1 MKRGIL
7 IALLLSLIPGNSY
20 ASTSSQLQALP
31 IKSITPGAI
40 DSRVNQSNIAS
51 TICIVGYTKTVRPPA
66 SFTNALKISQLRG
79 SYSRYGSTNVKL
91 FEEDHL
97 IPLALGGAPRDPKN
111 LWPEPWESA
120 RKKDTLE
127 LKLHLMVCAGQISL
141 AKARSIFATDWTKG
155 YATYVGSN

>member
-1 MKRGIL
+1 MKRKV
-7 IALLLSLIPGNSY
+7 IAAIAIFMLPLS
-20 ASTSSQLQALP
+20 AQAATTYTLP

-40 DSRVNQSNIAS
+40 DPAVTQSNIAS
-51 TICIVGYTKTVRPPA
+51 TICVVGYTKTVRPPV
-66 SFTNALKISQLRG
+66 SYTNSLKLAQLRG
-79 SYSRYGSTNVKL
+79 SYSRYGSTDKTL

-111 LWPEPWESA
+111 LWPEPWTSA

-127 LKLHLMVCAGQISL
+127 LKMHLMVCAGTITL

-155 YATYVGSN
+155 YATYVGGN